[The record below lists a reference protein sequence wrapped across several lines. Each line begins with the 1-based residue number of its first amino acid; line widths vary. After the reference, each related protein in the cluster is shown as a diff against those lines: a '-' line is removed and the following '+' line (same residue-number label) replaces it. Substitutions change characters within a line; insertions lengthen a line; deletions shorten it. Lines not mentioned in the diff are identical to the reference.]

1 MSSAQEQGLISS
13 RGLNM
18 LQSLLADALK
28 IGACP
33 DDDRSFNRTFCRV
46 IDHFGHYT
54 LLSRR

>member
-1 MSSAQEQGLISS
+1 MSSAQEQALISS

-33 DDDRSFNRTFCRV
+33 DDDRSFHKTFCRV
-46 IDHFGHYT
+46 IDHFGHRT
-54 LLSRR
+54 LLFRQ